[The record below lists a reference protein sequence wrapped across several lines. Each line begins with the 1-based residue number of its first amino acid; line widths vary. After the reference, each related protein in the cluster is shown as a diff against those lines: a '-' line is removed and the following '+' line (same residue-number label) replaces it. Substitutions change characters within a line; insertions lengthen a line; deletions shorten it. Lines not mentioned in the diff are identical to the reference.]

1 MTLCRGVHSEV
12 SQAQTI
18 IVRNPHFVT
27 TGAVMMLP
35 AILSC
40 TRFALEREAK
50 TRSRFVVFVESL
62 VPNFVEELSKRAR
75 MLNLTFTA
83 AALFFLSVAATS
95 FPLLENEAEESCRAS

>member
-18 IVRNPHFVT
+18 IARHTHFVT

-40 TRFALEREAK
+40 IRIALEREAK
-50 TRSRFVVFVESL
+50 TRSRFVVLVESF
-62 VPNFVEELSKRAR
+62 VPNFVEELSKRA
-75 MLNLTFTA
+75 
-83 AALFFLSVAATS
+83 V
-95 FPLLENEAEESCRAS
+95 C